1 MNKNIFNRMIGRATV
16 FAAAL
21 AVTLCL
27 TSTPQASAQVPDKD
41 NQQVTPQQPDS
52 AQPGMQQPSQPS
64 VARPDMD
71 RPVPESAQS
80 DADRNQNKDKD
91 RANSDRGD
99 QRAAQ
104 GQITGK
110 RLEKFDAFLDSHP
123 QIAADLQKNPSLVND
138 SQYVN
143 SHKELK
149 DFLEDH
155 PAVRNALKDH
165 PEQFINR
172 ENRREQNENP
182 QPR

>member
-1 MNKNIFNRMIGRATV
+1 MGKKFLNQLIGRATL
-16 FAAAL
+16 FAVAL

-27 TSTPQASAQVPDKD
+27 SSAPRSSAQVPDKD

-52 AQPGMQQPSQPS
+52 AQPGTQQPGEPS
-64 VARPDMD
+64 AARPDMD

-80 DADRNQNKDKD
+80 DADRNQNKDQD
-91 RANSDRGD
+91 RANSDRD
-99 QRAAQ
+99 NQRAAQ

-123 QIAADLQKNPSLVND
+123 QIAAELQKNPSLVND

-172 ENRREQNENP
+172 ENRRDQNEN
-182 QPR
+182 QPPK